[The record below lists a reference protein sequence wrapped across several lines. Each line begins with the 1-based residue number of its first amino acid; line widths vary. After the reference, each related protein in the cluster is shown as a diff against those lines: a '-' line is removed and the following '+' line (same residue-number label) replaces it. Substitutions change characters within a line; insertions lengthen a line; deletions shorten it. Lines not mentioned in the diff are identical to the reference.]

1 MSPLVPNGDRAPAAA
16 RASPALAAPA
26 SRSYG
31 RAMSDEPRRPGEDE
45 REEPVRTPFDNPF
58 FLPVLLWIFAAW
70 FGYDA
75 FFNVDEHMQEYLM
88 FNRIGFPIALLLAV
102 YFTIK
107 GLREKRAEAEQ
118 RSNDAPLDPD
128 AGG

>member
-1 MSPLVPNGDRAPAAA
+1 
-16 RASPALAAPA
+16 
-26 SRSYG
+26 
-31 RAMSDEPRRPGEDE
+31 MSDEQRGPGDEE
-45 REEPVRTPFDNPF
+45 REERVRTPFDNPF

-75 FFNVDEHMQEYLM
+75 FLNVDEHMQQYLM

-107 GLREKRAEAEQ
+107 GVREKRAEEEQ
-118 RSNDAPLDPD
+118 RSKDASLDPG

>member
-1 MSPLVPNGDRAPAAA
+1 
-16 RASPALAAPA
+16 
-26 SRSYG
+26 
-31 RAMSDEPRRPGEDE
+31 MSDEPPGPGEDE
-45 REEPVRTPFDNPF
+45 REEPVRTPFDNPL

-75 FFNVDEHMQEYLM
+75 FFNVDEHMQEYLT

-118 RSNDAPLDPD
+118 RSDDAPRDPG

>member
-1 MSPLVPNGDRAPAAA
+1 
-16 RASPALAAPA
+16 
-26 SRSYG
+26 
-31 RAMSDEPRRPGEDE
+31 MSDEPRRPGEDE

-75 FFNVDEHMQEYLM
+75 FFNVDEHMQEYLT

-118 RSNDAPLDPD
+118 RSDDAPLDPG